1 VDIEKL
7 NTDDNISGKNSKLT
21 SDKSMYFSITD
32 KKGAVIDML
41 YFPYVPPLSFGKM
54 YNIKTYDSVNGK
66 QFSSYAGYGLNGATF
81 TVEFPTSE
89 RTYSTEID
97 GIKFMNK
104 VDDYIRKQYKFR
116 FVVTGT
122 DISFDCYV
130 EKMHPKIDDA
140 TFDAVIDFELIER
153 DDPEFLAWNPEKNS
167 SKNDTVNTSNGK
179 DPSMIS
185 TAPTVAVREDATIF
199 SKKVG
204 ELQRGTKVTY
214 VSERDGWFKIKY
226 GKLVGYVSSNYL
238 EYEHQNKLSTMVVTA
253 NQTTMKKESTVLS
266 EIVAKLIK
274 GDVVKFISEKDG
286 WVKADF
292 NGKIGYISHNSLAV
306 EMLGRDKDTGT
317 QINKKYHTVKL
328 GDNLYDIA
336 EKYYKKGKDWPKIK
350 NNAENQKNYPKLK
363 NSNVINAGW
372 KLLIP

>member
-1 VDIEKL
+1 MDIEKL
-7 NTDDNISGKNSKLT
+7 NTDDNVSGKNSKLT

-116 FVVTGT
+116 FVITGT

-140 TFDAVIDFELIER
+140 TFDVVIDFELIER

-167 SKNDTVNTSNGK
+167 SKNDTVNTSHGK

-185 TAPTVAVREDATIF
+185 TAPTVTVREDATIF
-199 SKKVG
+199 SKKLG
-204 ELQRGTKVTY
+204 ELQKGTKVIY
-214 VSERDGWFKIKY
+214 MSERDGWFKIKY

-253 NQTTMKKESTVLS
+253 NQTTMRKEPTVLS
-266 EIVAKLIK
+266 EVVAKLIK

-292 NGKIGYISHNSLAV
+292 KFTFHFG
-306 EMLGRDKDTGT
+306 
-317 QINKKYHTVKL
+317 
-328 GDNLYDIA
+328 
-336 EKYYKKGKDWPKIK
+336 
-350 NNAENQKNYPKLK
+350 
-363 NSNVINAGW
+363 
-372 KLLIP
+372 